1 MDVSTLHQSAGRLNR
16 TLQPLVGISD
26 KVSDC
31 FSDCMSFHM
40 FCSLFVWCSIF
51 MQSVLLAEEVKKLSS
66 LIQIAEGAAYES
78 EVIPLMSPALDTIQH
93 TEDQVGLS
101 QL

>member
-1 MDVSTLHQSAGRLNR
+1 
-16 TLQPLVGISD
+16 
-26 KVSDC
+26 
-31 FSDCMSFHM
+31 
-40 FCSLFVWCSIF
+40 